1 MLFENNP
8 AWVYIAPDKFSEYG
22 FWAKVGGRTDQERS
36 ESRSRLEAW
45 SKERLESTKEIING

>member
-36 ESRSRLEAW
+36 ESRLRLEAW
-45 SKERLESTKEIING
+45 SKERANHEN